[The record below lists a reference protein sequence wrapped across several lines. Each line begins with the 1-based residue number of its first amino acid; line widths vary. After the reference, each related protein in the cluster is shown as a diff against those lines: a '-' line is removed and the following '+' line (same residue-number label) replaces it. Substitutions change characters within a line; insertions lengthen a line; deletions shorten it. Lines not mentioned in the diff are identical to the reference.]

1 MNKPQI
7 RFKGFDDEWQHH
19 SLSELGEV
27 KMCKRILKSQ
37 TSAKGEV
44 PFFKIGTFGK
54 KPDAFISRELFDE
67 YKRLYSYPK
76 IGDIIVSAAGTIGR
90 TSVYDGKPAYFQD
103 SNLIWIDNDNSIIDN
118 SFLAVAYPRVKWAVS
133 STTIARIYNE
143 TVRQTKTSA
152 PSSIKEQQ
160 EIGNY
165 FRQLDEII
173 TEVEREISRLE
184 KMKQA
189 SLPKMFPRLGATT
202 PEIRFAGFSEPW
214 EDRRLDSLSTIFGR
228 IGFRGYAVA
237 DIVPKGMGAIS
248 LSPTNLIGT
257 NSVQYNTQTTYI
269 SNSKYLESP
278 EIMIFPGDVVF
289 VKTASVGRV
298 AYIDHIICDTTLNPQ
313 LVVLKKLSCNGRF
326 LSLAMAT
333 SEFQDKILGI
343 AGGGVLKTLSQIKL
357 GELTVKMPSLKEQNA
372 IGEYFRNLDALI
384 STKRQKF
391 TKLRNIKQAC
401 LDKMFINTSEL

>member
-37 TSAKGEV
+37 TSDKGEV

-67 YKRLYSYPK
+67 YKRLYSYPN

-184 KMKQA
+184 KIKQA
-189 SLPKMFPRLGATT
+189 SLQKIFPRPGATT
-202 PEIRFAGFSEPW
+202 PEIRFAGFSGPW
-214 EDRRLDSLSTIFGR
+214 
-228 IGFRGYAVA
+228 
-237 DIVPKGMGAIS
+237 K
-248 LSPTNLIGT
+248 
-257 NSVQYNTQTTYI
+257 
-269 SNSKYLESP
+269 
-278 EIMIFPGDVVF
+278 DV
-289 VKTASVGRV
+289 
-298 AYIDHIICDTTLNPQ
+298 
-313 LVVLKKLSCNGRF
+313 
-326 LSLAMAT
+326 
-333 SEFQDKILGI
+333 
-343 AGGGVLKTLSQIKL
+343 KL
-357 GELTVKMPSLKEQNA
+357 GELGIWQKGQSLSKSDISDTAHYPCLHYGQLFAEEECIYNIRTFTNKEPIITSCGNEILFPDSDVTPTGLGRCCCVLEKGVILGSGINIFCLKENMVAHFVALNVTCNKYQIIEQVTGTTVKHIHPK
-372 IGEYFRNLDALI
+372 NL
-384 STKRQKF
+384 SK
-391 TKLRNIKQAC
+391 
-401 LDKMFINTSEL
+401 S